1 MNCVRVIF
9 EQAMEFAISPRE
21 KTAWAKL
28 NADDSYRTL
37 VCGRIVMSH
46 FSIFRGGGPGGN
58 TRFAPWLRYLP
69 AANFNSTKGS

>member
-1 MNCVRVIF
+1 
-9 EQAMEFAISPRE
+9 
-21 KTAWAKL
+21 
-28 NADDSYRTL
+28 
-37 VCGRIVMSH
+37 MSH